1 MAITKP
7 FTFVAGTKARA
18 NEVNKNFDVLYSEVN
33 AIDANITSINVD
45 IQSLGEDKANI
56 NGSANQRFQVGNA
69 INSYDAVNLSQ
80 LNNTIPRGSIMMLV
94 NSNVPDGYLECD
106 GSTVSRTTYKDLF
119 DVIGVTYGAGDGNL
133 TFQLPDF
140 RNKVPWGKDTET
152 NFGYLEAGLPNIQGT
167 VQTMNST
174 LSDSSKATGAFIG
187 SDGRSTGSASLYASQ
202 DGGGNATLRFNAS
215 KSSEVYGKSTTVQPP
230 SVKVIFIIKY

>member
-1 MAITKP
+1 MAIIKP
-7 FTFVAGTKARA
+7 FTFTAGTKARA
-18 NEVNKNFDVLYSEVN
+18 NEVNQNFDVLYSEVN
-33 AIDANITSINVD
+33 AIDSSLTNINVEM
-45 IQSLGEDKANI
+45 QSLGEDKANI
-56 NGSANQRFQVGNA
+56 NGNASQRFQVGNA

-94 NSNVPDGYLECD
+94 NSNIPDGYLECD

-152 NFGYLEAGLPNIQGT
+152 NFGYIEAGLPNIQGT
-167 VQTMNST
+167 
-174 LSDSSKATGAFIG
+174 LD
-187 SDGRSTGSASLYASQ
+187 SDGDTGFGSGAGALSSNRDHSGAYAQNWYGSPNGRIVL
-202 DGGGNATLRFNAS
+202 DAS
-215 KSSEVYGKSTTVQPP
+215 KSNSIYGKSTTVQPP

>member
-33 AIDANITSINVD
+33 SIDANITSINVD
-45 IQSLGEDKANI
+45 IQSLGEDKANV

-140 RNKVPWGKDTET
+140 RNKVPWGKDTKT
-152 NFGYLEAGLPNIQGT
+152 NFGYIEAGLPNIQGT

-174 LSDSSKATGAFIG
+174 LSDSSKATGAFTG
-187 SDGRSTGSASLYASQ
+187 SDGRSTGSASLYAAQ

-215 KSSEVYGKSTTVQPP
+215 KSNEIYGKSTTVQPP

>member
-45 IQSLGEDKANI
+45 IQSLGEDKANV

-140 RNKVPWGKDTET
+140 RNKVPWGKDIET
-152 NFGYLEAGLPNIQGT
+152 NFGYIEAGLPNI
-167 VQTMNST
+167 
-174 LSDSSKATGAFIG
+174 TGNIYAF
-187 SDGRSTGSASLYASQ
+187 A
-202 DGGGNATLRFNAS
+202 GGGGALNTKYEINNFGGGGVPQNYIEFNAS
-215 KSSEVYGKSTTVQPP
+215 KSNSIYGKSTTVQPP

>member
-45 IQSLGEDKANI
+45 IQSLCEDKANV

-140 RNKVPWGKDTET
+140 RNKVPWGKDTKA
-152 NFGYLEAGLPNIQGT
+152 NFGYIEAGLPNITGSFRVTNQWPSNNR
-167 VQTMNST
+167 VAS
-174 LSDSSKATGAFIG
+174 GAFQLP
-187 SDGRSTGSASLYASQ
+187 TGVYGTNMAGN
-202 DGGGNATLRFNAS
+202 GGTTAEGFDYSIDAS
-215 KSSEVYGKSTTVQPP
+215 KINSVYGDSNTVQPP

>member
-45 IQSLGEDKANI
+45 IQSLGEDKANV
-56 NGSANQRFQVGNA
+56 NGNANQRFQVGNA

-152 NFGYLEAGLPNIQGT
+152 NFGYIEAGLPNITGSLSLNNQAFGT
-167 VQTMNST
+167 FSANGVLSQDST
-174 LSDSSKATGAFIG
+174 ASSNVAGNGGTGAVQRNI
-187 SDGRSTGSASLYASQ
+187 S
-202 DGGGNATLRFNAS
+202 FNAS
-215 KSSEVYGKSTTVQPP
+215 RSSSIYGKSSTVQPP